1 MRKFILSSLIA
12 FAAHSSFAQWQEIK
26 GPSQSVLKGIWSFGN
41 DLAAATDD
49 SVFLYIDSTD
59 DWSAFSISP
68 NTPTKSVVI
77 KGQRIIAAT
86 NTADTSNAGIFISP
100 DRGANFTRIN
110 VNEPGTKRYNFINA
124 DGTSRMILCADIDT
138 LGTVFTSD
146 DDGDTWTKRFS
157 FTGSAKSIRRKPNGH
172 YLLAGHQ
179 IAGGV
184 WQSTDNGLSW
194 MLISNGLPDT
204 VLINDITALTNDV
217 LIAVG
222 SVGHVNMGAV
232 YKSTDG
238 GATWMAVH
246 VGAANKPMLAVSFNA
261 KGRLFIPIG
270 SDGAITSA
278 DSGTTWTAAANLSQT
293 YAVARQDDGTILCG
307 NNNNIARWVGIT
319 GISDSKIY
327 QHITVF
333 PVPAKN
339 YITLQNYSAS
349 ANDRI
354 MAVDVAGKAYRLNHQ
369 ASNGNTE
376 FSINTLPSGI
386 YLLVINGRITKLKF
400 MVE

>member
-1 MRKFILSSLIA
+1 
-12 FAAHSSFAQWQEIK
+12 
-26 GPSQSVLKGIWSFGN
+26 
-41 DLAAATDD
+41 
-49 SVFLYIDSTD
+49 
-59 DWSAFSISP
+59 
-68 NTPTKSVVI
+68 
-77 KGQRIIAAT
+77 
-86 NTADTSNAGIFISP
+86 
-100 DRGANFTRIN
+100 
-110 VNEPGTKRYNFINA
+110 
-124 DGTSRMILCADIDT
+124 
-138 LGTVFTSD
+138 
-146 DDGDTWTKRFS
+146 
-157 FTGSAKSIRRKPNGH
+157 
-172 YLLAGHQ
+172 
-179 IAGGV
+179 
-184 WQSTDNGLSW
+184 
-194 MLISNGLPDT
+194 LPDT